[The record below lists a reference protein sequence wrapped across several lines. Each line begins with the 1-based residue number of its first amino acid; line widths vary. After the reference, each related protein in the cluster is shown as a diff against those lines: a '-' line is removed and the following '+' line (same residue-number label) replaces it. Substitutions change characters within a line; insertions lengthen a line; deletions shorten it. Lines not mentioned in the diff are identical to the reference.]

1 METKDLKNITMTTVG
16 NIVQSSVR
24 MVRAE
29 CPIHGPYTAMQCILL
44 DGKPY
49 AGRCPKCMLEEE
61 RRENE
66 KAKQAYEAEQAQVQ
80 EINAN
85 EPILRLQ
92 QAGVSEEDLHCTFA
106 SFDTMGD
113 QDVLG
118 VVNAFRNLCNTDV
131 YNITCIG
138 QTGRGKTH
146 LAVAAMH
153 QIAYNDPEGKISM
166 RYIRESRMLR
176 DMKASF
182 SNPELKSEQQIIDEL
197 SKVDV
202 LVIDEIGKAP
212 TSAYN
217 ASALEEIMDARYM
230 SKRTIILGNVS
241 EQELKDH
248 LTDGTI
254 SRLSQYQRSDK
265 RLLATVQDYRRR
277 KTV

>member
-1 METKDLKNITMTTVG
+1 METKDPKGITMTTVG

-24 MVRAE
+24 MVRTE
-29 CPIHGPYTAMQCILL
+29 CPIHGPYTAMQCIRL

-49 AGRCPKCMLEEE
+49 TGRCPKCMLEEE
-61 RRENE
+61 QRENE
-66 KAKQAYEAEQAQVQ
+66 KAKQEFLAEQGQ
-80 EINAN
+80 EISPND
-85 EPILRLQ
+85 PILRLQ
-92 QAGVSEEDLHCTFA
+92 QAGVPEKYLQCNFA

-118 VVNAFRNLCNTDV
+118 VVNAFRKLCNTDV

-230 SKRTIILGNVS
+230 SKRTIILGNVT

-265 RLLATVQDYRRR
+265 RLLATFQDYRRR
-277 KTV
+277 KSV